1 MSPSRFSLTLM
12 TFTGVFEWRERSD
25 LVTPESERRL
35 EDLVRVP
42 ELGSECRR

>member
-1 MSPSRFSLTLM
+1 MSPSRLSLTLM
-12 TFTGVFEWRERSD
+12 TFTGVFERERSV